1 MKPDGQGQSLT
12 GVTGRARQPNDTPQ
26 AGNGSKG
33 HMAADKS
40 FALDSEGLHRA
51 LELLDRSTH
60 SGPPVEALPRSL
72 PDTGLGEL
80 AALERLAPD
89 VLGRATYLDA
99 ADAMAH
105 MDPPTPWIT
114 WALALWNARLNQ
126 NLLHPA
132 TAPFARDAEACVVDW
147 LAPFFGM
154 NGGHMTPGSS
164 LANLTALWAARDL
177 RGVRKVVASSAA
189 HLSLRKA
196 ARILG
201 LDYIEAGVDRTHRLD
216 PASLPRDMADACL
229 VLTAG
234 TTSVGAVDS
243 LDCCGLA
250 AWTHVDAAWAGP
262 LALSDRHRRILSG
275 IERADSVAVSAH
287 KWLFQP
293 KESALVLFRDTEAA
307 HRTLSFGGAYLA
319 VPNIG
324 VQGSHGAA
332 GTLLLATILA
342 WGRQGMA
349 ARIEQC
355 MANARRL
362 QGFITSQPGLEAFPD
377 GGTGVTVFR
386 PRSQDVEAF
395 RAALPQGLASASTIN
410 GETWVR
416 CVSANPNADVERI
429 IAAIEKATRP

>member
-1 MKPDGQGQSLT
+1 MS
-12 GVTGRARQPNDTPQ
+12 
-26 AGNGSKG
+26 S
-33 HMAADKS
+33 DKS
-40 FALDSEGLHRA
+40 FELNFEGLHQA
-51 LELLDRSTH
+51 FELLHRRTH
-60 SGPPVEALPRSL
+60 SERPIDGLPKTL
-72 PDTGLGEL
+72 PDTGLGEM
-80 AALERLAPD
+80 AALERLASD

-132 TAPFARDAEACVVDW
+132 TAPFAREAEACVVDW

-164 LANLTALWAARDL
+164 VANLTALWAARDL

-216 PASLPRDMADACL
+216 LATLPHDMADACL

-262 LALSDRHRRILSG
+262 LALSDRHRGILSG

-332 GTLLLATILA
+332 GTLLLATLLA

-349 ARIEQC
+349 ARIEHC
-355 MANARRL
+355 VANARRL
-362 QGFITSQPGLEAFPD
+362 QDFIASHPDLELFPN

-386 PRSQDVEAF
+386 PRSHAVDGF
-395 RAALPQGLASASTIN
+395 RAALPQGLASSATIN

-416 CVSANPNADVERI
+416 CVSANPNADVEGI